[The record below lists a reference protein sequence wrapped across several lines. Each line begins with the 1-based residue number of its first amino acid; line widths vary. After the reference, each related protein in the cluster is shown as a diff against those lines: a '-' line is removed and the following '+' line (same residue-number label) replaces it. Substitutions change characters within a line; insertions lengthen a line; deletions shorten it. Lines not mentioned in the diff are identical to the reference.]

1 MIEYLYMNKKTKI
14 KNQKSDLW
22 ELIKFIIIS
31 VAIVVPIRMFIAQP
45 FVVSG
50 DSMIPNFE
58 NKDYLII
65 DQISLILGE
74 PKRGDVVVFRYPN
87 NTRTFFIKRIIGM
100 PNETIKIENGKTL
113 IVNEDNPEGFL
124 LDESYINED
133 FETSS
138 VYRTKDDEYFVMGDN
153 RNKSSDSR
161 HWGTLSR
168 KFIIGKA
175 YLRLLPIYNISYLPG
190 SIKK

>member
-1 MIEYLYMNKKTKI
+1 MNKKTKI